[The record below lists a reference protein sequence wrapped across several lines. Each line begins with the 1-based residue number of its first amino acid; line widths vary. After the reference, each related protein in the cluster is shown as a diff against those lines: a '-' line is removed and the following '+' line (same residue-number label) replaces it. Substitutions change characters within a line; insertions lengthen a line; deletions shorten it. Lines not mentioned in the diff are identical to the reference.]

1 MKCLSSKDVLVIGI
15 STNHKPL
22 SMLCH
27 NTLPLGCHI
36 QAEGKQIHEMP
47 YSARPDA
54 TWTFRS
60 YNSCK
65 PTRRLNEKRSLD
77 APPEKRLTQY
87 AHVYFDE
94 S

>member
-27 NTLPLGCHI
+27 NSTRHSALLTAPSCVLGSTYLGSIVLHCLPI
-36 QAEGKQIHEMP
+36 FE
-47 YSARPDA
+47 
-54 TWTFRS
+54 F
-60 YNSCK
+60 
-65 PTRRLNEKRSLD
+65 TRGHFVLVQ
-77 APPEKRLTQY
+77 QY

-94 S
+94 LDYASPSLDCASG